1 MRHFRRMAYRQL
13 TTEERYHIAALRQDG
28 RSARAIAA
36 ELDRHPSTV
45 AREVKRNAT
54 PYDGAYRPSFA
65 VEMTSG
71 RRSRSRRNRRYGS
84 GDFAAVEEQLR
95 REVSPEQVVGKFR
108 REGRPVMSHET
119 IYLHIWADRARN
131 GTLWRHLRGAR
142 KQRRKRYGRKDSR
155 GRLAG
160 KTMIG
165 ERPDIVAQRRRCGDW
180 EADTVHGKGKA
191 CVLTLVDRKSGLVR
205 IAKLTGA
212 TAEETTRAAV
222 RQLLGELHPVH
233 SITADNGSEFHGFKE
248 IERQLGTKVYFAN
261 PHHAWERGTSENTN
275 GLVRQY
281 LPKGT
286 CLADVTQEDCDA
298 IAAKLNH
305 RPRKRLGF
313 LSPHEVYYRSVLPTR
328 RQVASCGKLFGSCPR
343 KRPVG

>member
-1 MRHFRRMAYRQL
+1 MVYRQL
-13 TTEERYHIAALRQDG
+13 STEERYHIAALRKLG
-28 RSARAIAA
+28 RSARQIAA

-65 VEMTSG
+65 VEMTNG
-71 RRSRSRRNRRYGS
+71 RRSRSRRNRRYEPS
-84 GDFAAVEEQLR
+84 DFAAVEEHLR
-95 REVSPEQVVGKFR
+95 QEVSPEQVVGLFKR
-108 REGRPVMSHET
+108 DGRPVMSHET
-119 IYLHIWADRARN
+119 IYLHIWADEARN
-131 GTLWRHLRGAR
+131 GTLWQHLRGAR

-165 ERPDIVAQRRRCGDW
+165 ERPDIVAQRLRCGDW
-180 EADTVHGKGKA
+180 EGDTVHGKGKA
-191 CVLTLVDRKSGLVR
+191 CVLTLVDRKSGLIR
-205 IAKLTGA
+205 IAKLPGA
-212 TAEETTRAAV
+212 TADEATQGTF

-233 SITADNGSEFHGFKE
+233 SITTDNGSEFHGFKD
-248 IERQLGTKVYFAN
+248 IERLLGTKVYFAT
-261 PHHAWERGTSENTN
+261 PHHAWERGTNENTN

-286 CLADVTQEDCDA
+286 CLADLTQEQCDA

-305 RPRKRLGF
+305 RPRKRHGF
-313 LSPHEVYYRSVLPTR
+313 LSPHDVYYQSVLPTR
-328 RQVASCGKLFGSCPR
+328 RSVASCGKLFGSCPR
-343 KRPVG
+343 KRPIR